1 MNRAALHRSALSS
14 LALCLALAGCHSTA
28 RLDLSPPA
36 TTPKLVRQVAK
47 PGAAIVEFTTT
58 QDRRIDPEALG
69 SVAGHR
75 FGVDNAGP
83 WIDAGLKTLD
93 SAAYMVS
100 TVPGDPPATIT
111 VHPSLLKLYVDGVAI
126 TKTAV
131 VVIQLD
137 FDLPG
142 NRTATR
148 FYRGQ
153 YAGINWSSGAGEM
166 TSALHRALDDCLK
179 KISQSLDRQEYRIE
193 SIERPGNTEPSQVAT
208 SK

>member
-1 MNRAALHRSALSS
+1 MNPAVLRLSALS
-14 LALCLALAGCHSTA
+14 ALTISLALAGCNSTA

-36 TTPKLVRQVAK
+36 SKSEPVRREAK
-47 PGAAIVEFTTT
+47 TGAVIVEFATTK
-58 QDRRIDPEALG
+58 DCRLDPEALG
-69 SVAGHR
+69 SVAGRR
-75 FGVDNAGP
+75 FDGDNAGP

-93 SAAYMVS
+93 SAYY
-100 TVPGDPPATIT
+100 TVRTDPRHPPATIT
-111 VHPSLLKLYVDGVAI
+111 AHPTLLKLYVDSVAI

-153 YAGINWSSGAGEM
+153 YAGMNWGSGAGEM
-166 TSALHRALDDCLK
+166 TSALHLALDDCLK
-179 KISQSLDRQEYRIE
+179 KISQALELQEYHLGAT
-193 SIERPGNTEPSQVAT
+193 ERPGNTESTQVAV